1 GDIGGP
7 LTCYEDELQKLYGIA
22 SFVFNDNIH
31 GNCTWGDPAG
41 WADPASTHGNSWIL
55 ESTKI
60 EDEPLHPAGGMRII
74 NGHNAYLGQFPHQ
87 VSVQNY
93 PGSHN
98 CGGSIISQEWIVTA
112 AHCVV
117 GKSLS
122 QMRVVSGTI
131 YRATG
136 GTIHTVTESVVHEDY
151 NPSPSAAFAYD
162 FAVLRVSPPFAFS
175 PYANK
180 ITLGSAF
187 TLLGLPFGNGIA
199 SGLLC
204 YASGWGRTDPGSST
218 LPSILQ
224 HTELQALTDDQC

>member
-1 GDIGGP
+1 MN
-7 LTCYEDELQKLYGIA
+7 LIA
-22 SFVFNDNIH
+22 RVLFLWSLAEAAQARNI
-31 GNCTWGDPAG
+31 
-41 WADPASTHGNSWIL
+41 
-55 ESTKI
+55 ESTTI
-60 EDEPLHPAGGMRII
+60 EDEPLHPVGGMRII

-136 GTIHTVTESVVHEDY
+136 GTVHTVTESVVHEDY

-175 PYANK
+175 PYVNK

-224 HTELQALTDDQC
+224 HTELQALTDDQCGAQITGYVDEAHVCTFAPPKNICNVSRLM